1 MPTHR
6 PPSPWG
12 VGLVVALGMGLL
24 NGFVIA
30 FVEVPALFTTLAS
43 GPFVYGLARTALL
56 GGRIAEVP

>member
-1 MPTHR
+1 
-6 PPSPWG
+6 
-12 VGLVVALGMGLL
+12 MGLL